1 MPGTYAVT
9 SMPFERRTRAILRM
23 AELGFFGVF
32 VVTLMQT
39 PRLNGAGKKLGRFS
53 IELKV
58 RVKATD
64 FDFLLKLTRLFFV
77 SWFIVGID

>member
-1 MPGTYAVT
+1 
-9 SMPFERRTRAILRM
+9 M

-53 IELKV
+53 MLLKV
-58 RVKATD
+58 RVRATD
-64 FDFLLKLTRLFFV
+64 FDFLLKLLRLFFV
-77 SWFIVGID
+77 SWFIVGIMIDLKLKMQNSKLKPDSLAL